1 MTNTKLR
8 EQVNKALDFFTEP
21 GQGEKYLKDLE
32 DELLTLFRTT
42 LQEIV
47 PENWK
52 LSLKSGGGIYE
63 PSKTAGHTL
72 EYWDGY
78 NAAIDQFNANIK
90 DILGGE

>member
-47 PENWK
+47 PTRFPATEK
-52 LSLKSGGGIYE
+52 Q
-63 PSKTAGHTL
+63 TART
-72 EYWDGY
+72 EAWDL
-78 NAAIDQFNANIK
+78 AINTINANIK
-90 DILGGE
+90 DILGEE